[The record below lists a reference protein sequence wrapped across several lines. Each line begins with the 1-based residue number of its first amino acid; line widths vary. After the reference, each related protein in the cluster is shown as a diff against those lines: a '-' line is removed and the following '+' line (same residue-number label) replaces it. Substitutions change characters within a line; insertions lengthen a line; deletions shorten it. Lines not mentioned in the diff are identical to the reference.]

1 LTSELIGVGPVNNGS
16 SFVPSFRGR
25 AIWEKI
31 NSFSINIDHSRAIA
45 QKLGIQGIPTLII
58 KKWQIGK
65 QTGRGTTSAVI

>member
-1 LTSELIGVGPVNNGS
+1 LG
-16 SFVPSFRGR
+16 
-25 AIWEKI
+25 KI